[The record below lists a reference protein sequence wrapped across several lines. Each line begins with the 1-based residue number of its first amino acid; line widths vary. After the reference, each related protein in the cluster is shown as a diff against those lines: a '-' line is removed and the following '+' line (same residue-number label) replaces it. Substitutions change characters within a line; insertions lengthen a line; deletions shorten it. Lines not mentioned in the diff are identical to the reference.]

1 MVLTVWLAF
10 KQEKALVGA
19 SPNLRLELYPPARL
33 LYKYVWMEIIESWG
47 RFSIV
52 QEVLVRSLY
61 PIHYI
66 NCPDS
71 LYCNENNTLIIVQ
84 HSCGLLKYQLRQKI
98 INHCCVFTPTCHGW
112 IFCHKIIFSFYLL
125 SYWNTHCMKT
135 KIYENYCPKIGKI
148 ENYCWKYTISFFPIP
163 VPIPNE
169 I

>member
-1 MVLTVWLAF
+1 MKAVVAAF
-10 KQEKALVGA
+10 NQEKALVGA
-19 SPNLRLELYPPARL
+19 YSVIIHHRRLTVYST
-33 LYKYVWMEIIESWG
+33 I
-47 RFSIV
+47 

-112 IFCHKIIFSFYLL
+112 IFCHKMILSLYLLFYL
-125 SYWNTHCMKT
+125 NTHSMKT
-135 KIYENYCPKIGKI
+135 KIYENYCPKMKWIGEI
-148 ENYCWKYTISFFPIP
+148 FA
-163 VPIPNE
+163 NE
-169 I
+169 IEYSPLSQPAGNHGWWK

>member
-1 MVLTVWLAF
+1 
-10 KQEKALVGA
+10 
-19 SPNLRLELYPPARL
+19 
-33 LYKYVWMEIIESWG
+33 MEIIESWG

-52 QEVLVRSLY
+52 EEVLVRSLY

-112 IFCHKIIFSFYLL
+112 IFCHKIIFSFICFFHL
-125 SYWNTHCMKT
+125 NTHCMKT
-135 KIYENYCPKIGKI
+135 KIYENYCPKNALFLSYRCPHPEWNKI
-148 ENYCWKYTISFFPIP
+148 FTP
-163 VPIPNE
+163 VAACRKPWLMKI
-169 I
+169 IV